1 MALNTVGDL
10 VTFALRVAGVNGI
23 GQTPMA
29 EDAGDSLVILNTILA
44 EWQVNRWLVFDLV
57 EAVATSTAV
66 ASYTVGI
73 GGAFTLNFAGQRPD
87 KVDAAFARLI
97 STGVDVPLFPFM
109 SREGYSRMPAK
120 SVAGLP
126 ESYFYDPQ
134 AGLTGTIYFYPV
146 PSALYELH
154 VQAKASLGQFLHLT
168 DTLALPLQYITALV
182 WNLAANMRPLYGLPE
197 DPSVTARAQGS
208 LQSIVNSVTQIAQA
222 VQPQATHRG
231 GIFST
236 MAQAPQQARGE

>member
-1 MALNTVGDL
+1 MALSTVGDL

-29 EDAGDSLVILNTILA
+29 EDANDTLVVLNTILA

-57 EAVATSTAV
+57 EAVATSTAA
-66 ASYTVGI
+66 ASYSVGV
-73 GGAFTLNFAGQRPD
+73 GGIFNLNFAGQRPD
-87 KVDAAFARLI
+87 KIDAAFARVI
-97 STGVDVPLFPFM
+97 STGIDVPLFPFM

-120 SVAGLP
+120 SAAGLP

-134 AGLTGTIYFYPV
+134 AGLLGQVYFYPV
-146 PSALYELH
+146 PSVLYELH
-154 VQAKASLGQFLHLT
+154 VQAKASLGQFAHLT
-168 DTLALPLQYITALV
+168 DTLGLPLQYVTALI
-182 WNLAANMRPLYGLPE
+182 WNLAANMRPLYGLAE

-208 LQSIVNSVTQIAQA
+208 LQSIVQSVAQIPQA
-222 VQPQATHRG
+222 VQPQASRRG

-236 MAQAPQQARGE
+236 MAAAPAQERGQ

>member
-1 MALNTVGDL
+1 MINTVGDL
-10 VTFALRVAGVNGI
+10 VTFGLRIAGITGV

-29 EDAGDSLVILNTILA
+29 EDANDALTVLNSILA

-57 EAVATSTAV
+57 EAVAASTAAV
-66 ASYTVGI
+66 SYTVGI

-97 STGVDVPLFPFM
+97 STGVDTPLYPFM

-120 SVAGLP
+120 SLAGLP
-126 ESYFYDPQ
+126 ESYFYDAQ
-134 AGLTGTIYFYPV
+134 SGATGTIYFYPP

-154 VQAKASLGQFLHLT
+154 VAAKASLGQYAHLT
-168 DTLALPLQYITALV
+168 DVLGLPLQYVTALI
-182 WNLAANMRPLYGLPE
+182 WNLAANLRPLYALGD

-208 LQSIVNSVTQIAQA
+208 LQSIINSVTQLAQA
-222 VQPQATHRG
+222 VQPQATRRG
-231 GIFST
+231 GIFSA
-236 MAQAPQQARGE
+236 MSAPPKGEG